1 MRLAFEIALAL
12 VAFWLGRLTKRS
24 GPFLTTEQIDS
35 IRKELK

>member
-24 GPFLTTEQIDS
+24 GPFLTTEQLDS
-35 IRKELK
+35 IRKELR